1 MPQRIHRLYL
11 LDQEPNKDTIQAV
24 MKEEVGDCRDMVWR
38 EEDRTRYRVETPDNP
53 GLFLTECVTVIVGY
67 VKNES
72 KKAIRAI
79 KTLNIP
85 FEGQELNDRKIRE
98 AVVKAVGDVNIIDW
112 RKANPIQRVDDSP
125 GANQGKYQVQKDA
138 EIVVRYMG
146 GESREAENGKGSKH
160 RLLFKHEIPDDN
172 SVRARMSEEV
182 GNCIVLRWYKDET
195 MPPNGQEKPGM
206 ARIIVEYKEKR

>member
-24 MKEEVGDCRDMVWR
+24 MKEEVGECRDMVWR
-38 EEDRTRYRVETPDNP
+38 EEDRTRYGVETPDNP
-53 GLFLTECVTVIVGY
+53 GSFLTECVTVIVGY

-98 AVVKAVGDVNIIDW
+98 AVVKAVGEVKIIDW
-112 RKANPIQRVDDSP
+112 RKASQIQRVEDSR
-125 GANQGKYQVQKDA
+125 GANQGKYLVQKDS

-146 GESREAENGKGSKH
+146 GESREPEKGNGSRH
-160 RLLFKHEIPDDN
+160 RLLFKHEIPDGN

-182 GNCIVLRWYKDET
+182 GNCIVLRWYKDKT
-195 MPPNGQEKPGM
+195 MPPNGPEKPGM
-206 ARIIVEYKEKR
+206 ARIIVEYLAK